1 MQIWQKLTLTFGST
15 SILLILITLFTIKID
30 KVIQSQ
36 TNETVHGIVREAQAA
51 GDMFTSIQSLQAL
64 NRQFLQAAQ
73 SGVLSKSQIEQ
84 YQFQIFNQL
93 NQFKQ
98 NINAAKQATLNQRK
112 LIDSLK
118 VTSNHKAQQIEQE
131 NQEIAK
137 LDSLLEAI
145 ELYQA
150 ETDTFF
156 FQILQRPNIA
166 LDSNFESNFS
176 NKINAA
182 IFPLVREYYEDSL
195 EEIAA
200 SELITQ
206 ELTHQN
212 IKIIRNYGGL
222 VFALTV
228 FLFLYIYLSIY
239 LPIRD
244 FKLAASRLE
253 KNGLNYQPL
262 SAKNPHDEL
271 GSAITYL
278 NRTIQAFN
286 QKVIARSL
294 FENTINSINQSL
306 IITNARYEIIKVN
319 SQTLQLL
326 GYSESELIGQP
337 FERFLALINQF
348 SFHEL
353 IEFQNFYTSHF
364 SLNFLTKSQNQISL
378 LTYFSPLFD
387 SQDCRQ
393 GLICLSVPAVHHPP
407 FELFNSPPFPLP
419 KGNTY

>member
-337 FERFLALINQF
+337 F
-348 SFHEL
+348 
-353 IEFQNFYTSHF
+353 
-364 SLNFLTKSQNQISL
+364 
-378 LTYFSPLFD
+378 
-387 SQDCRQ
+387 
-393 GLICLSVPAVHHPP
+393 
-407 FELFNSPPFPLP
+407 
-419 KGNTY
+419 KGFWL